1 MSLFRTYVLCQPVD
15 DIESLPHHVFVGF
28 VPCGMCCVQRF
39 TANYVAYSKTND
51 SGEPLVTG
59 TVFRRRAASGSR
71 FGWHVRGTAT
81 MSAAGGTQVMTAT
94 VVDDQGIVQ
103 VHDDTQLESERELI
117 STKCANNDRFPSLAS
132 VGDAIEAGHE
142 IDEAAMIA
150 TVGKGACEGDQWTRF
165 LVQVGQ
171 VPFVVCWTS
180 GFADVQ
186 VAGQDFYAGTCPPS
200 V

>member
-1 MSLFRTYVLCQPVD
+1 
-15 DIESLPHHVFVGF
+15 
-28 VPCGMCCVQRF
+28 MCCVQRF

-71 FGWHVRGTAT
+71 FGWHVRGMAT

-117 STKCANNDRFPSLAS
+117 STRCANNDRFPSLAS

-186 VAGQDFYAGTCPPS
+186 VAGQDFYAGMCPPS